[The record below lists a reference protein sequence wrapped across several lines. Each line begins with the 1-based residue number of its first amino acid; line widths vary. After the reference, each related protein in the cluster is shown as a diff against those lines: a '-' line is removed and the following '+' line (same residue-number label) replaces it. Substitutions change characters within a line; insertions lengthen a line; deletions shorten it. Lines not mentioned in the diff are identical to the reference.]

1 MSTSS
6 AALGTAPRAGSGKEI
21 TELPAVRPR
30 QTTPDD
36 AARGVFV
43 TRVGL
48 QIPAAV
54 SYDTWKS
61 AGRRISA
68 VANSSAWCLGDWL
81 IYGQWRYTDRYRR
94 AVDAVGLDYQT
105 LRNYAW
111 VARRFEVSR
120 RRDSLSFHHH
130 AEVASLPPHEQD
142 YWLNRAEELG
152 WSRNQLRANVRA
164 ARETE
169 PSATRKTAS
178 VGIQLTPERIARYR
192 AAAERSDSSLET
204 WMVDRLDL
212 AANNALGS
220 YSG

>member
-1 MSTSS
+1 LSTSS
-6 AALGTAPRAGSGKEI
+6 AALGTAPRSGPAR
-21 TELPAVRPR
+21 ELGTAQQHH
-30 QTTPDD
+30 QT
-36 AARGVFV
+36 ARSGVLV

-48 QIPAAV
+48 QIPAAL
-54 SYDTWKS
+54 SYDTWES

-94 AVDAVGLDYQT
+94 AVDVVGLDYQT

-120 RRDSLSFHHH
+120 RRDTLSFNHH

-142 YWLNRAEELG
+142 YWLNRAHESG
-152 WSRNQLRANVRA
+152 WSRNHLRANVRA
-164 ARETE
+164 AREEE
-169 PSATRKTAS
+169 PAAARKTAS

-192 AAAERSDSSLET
+192 AAAERSERSLES

-212 AANNALGS
+212 AANNALG
-220 YSG
+220 GPGG

>member
-6 AALGTAPRAGSGKEI
+6 AALGTPPRSGPAGAHRTAPHRRS
-21 TELPAVRPR
+21 
-30 QTTPDD
+30 
-36 AARGVFV
+36 ARNGVLV

-48 QIPAAV
+48 QIPSAL
-54 SYDTWKS
+54 SYETWES

-81 IYGQWRYTDRYRR
+81 VYGQWRYTDRYRR

-120 RRDSLSFHHH
+120 RRDTLSFNHH
-130 AEVASLPPHEQD
+130 AEVASLLPHEQD
-142 YWLNRAEELG
+142 YWLDRAQELG
-152 WSRNQLRANVRA
+152 WSRNQLRANVRG
-164 ARETE
+164 AREEE
-169 PSATRKTAS
+169 PDAARKTAS

-192 AAAERSDSSLET
+192 AAAERSDSSLES

-212 AANNALGS
+212 AANTALG
-220 YSG
+220 GHGG

>member
-6 AALGTAPRAGSGKEI
+6 AALGTPPRAGSGKEI
-21 TELPAVRPR
+21 AELPAVRPR
-30 QTTPDD
+30 QTAPDD

-48 QIPAAV
+48 RIPAAV

-164 ARETE
+164 ARETG
-169 PSATRKTAS
+169 PAATRKTAS

-212 AANNALGS
+212 AASNALGS

>member
-6 AALGTAPRAGSGKEI
+6 AAWGTAPRAGSAK
-21 TELPAVRPR
+21 ELPVRQPR
-30 QTTPDD
+30 HGAMNG

-54 SYDTWKS
+54 SYDIWES

-81 IYGQWRYTDRYRR
+81 IYGQSRYTDRYRR

-120 RRDSLSFHHH
+120 RRDTLSFNHH
-130 AEVASLPPHEQD
+130 AEVASLLPHEQD
-142 YWLNRAEELG
+142 YWLNRAQELG
-152 WSRNQLRANVRA
+152 WSRNQLRANVRG
-164 ARETE
+164 AREEE
-169 PSATRKTAS
+169 PAADRKTAS

-192 AAAERSDSSLET
+192 AAAERSDSSLES

-212 AANNALGS
+212 AANNALGA
-220 YSG
+220 YGT

>member
-1 MSTSS
+1 MSTPPSP
-6 AALGTAPRAGSGKEI
+6 ALGTAPRSGPAAQQ
-21 TELPAVRPR
+21 LPTAHPR
-30 QTTPDD
+30 RG
-36 AARGVFV
+36 ARNGVLV

-54 SYDTWKS
+54 SYDTWES

-81 IYGQWRYTDRYRR
+81 VYGQWRYTDRYRR

-120 RRDSLSFHHH
+120 RRDTLSFNHH
-130 AEVASLPPHEQD
+130 AEVASLLPHEQD
-142 YWLNRAEELG
+142 YWLNQAQELG

-164 ARETE
+164 AREKE
-169 PSATRKTAS
+169 PAAAKTAS

-192 AAAERSDSSLET
+192 AAAERSDSSLES

-212 AANNALGS
+212 AANNALGG
-220 YSG
+220 YGG